1 MMAYKRNIANPITF
15 LFLVLPSGISQG
27 FITVSLPFIL
37 TQNGFS
43 VATAASITALGV
55 SSNIWRFMLA
65 PMTDLSLSLHKW
77 YVTGNILCALTLSML
92 CFIPLETSSI
102 GVLTVFVFISQVAA
116 NLIVVPVGGF
126 MAKTVAEEM
135 KGRAGGWYQAGNL
148 GGEGLGGGA
157 GIWLS
162 GHFSY
167 QAALIIL
174 SMTIIA
180 CSLALLFVPQVLV
193 EKNMLIKERF
203 RMIVV
208 DIRSL
213 LRSPVAI
220 FTMIVILL
228 PIGIGAASNLW
239 SSVAT
244 DWQVKVDAVALVTGT
259 LSAVACVIG
268 SVAGGWIA
276 DKSGR
281 WLAYFGAGTLMAA
294 VTLGM
299 TFFSYK
305 PETYVIGVLSYS
317 FTFGLANAAFSAIVL
332 HAIGKGMAS
341 TKYALLSSLGNVP
354 YPYMTLFDG
363 WLHDAYGIKMMLLG
377 ETFMGIG
384 FVIISLLVLV
394 KLRSKKIPV

>member
-1 MMAYKRNIANPITF
+1 MAYKRDTANPFIF

-27 FITVSLPFIL
+27 FIAVSLPFIL

-43 VATAASITALGV
+43 VAAAATITALGI
-55 SSNIWRFMLA
+55 SSNIWRFVLA
-65 PMTDLSLSLHKW
+65 PMTDLSFSLHKW
-77 YVTGNILCALTLSML
+77 YLAGNILCAFTLSLL
-92 CFIPLETSSI
+92 CFIPVETGTI
-102 GVLTVFVFISQVAA
+102 GLLTVFVFISQVAA
-116 NLIVVPVGGF
+116 NLIVAPVGGF
-126 MAKTVAEEM
+126 MAKTIPEEK

-157 GIWLS
+157 GIWLYT
-162 GHFSY
+162 HYSY

-174 SMTIIA
+174 SLTILV
-180 CSLALLFVPQVLV
+180 CSFALWFVPQVYA
-193 EKNMLIKERF
+193 EKDMLIKERF
-203 RMIVV
+203 RIITL
-208 DIRSL
+208 DIRNL

-220 FTMIVILL
+220 FTSIVIIL

-244 DWQVKVDAVALVTGT
+244 DWHVKADTVALVTGT
-259 LSAVACVIG
+259 LSAIFCVAG

-281 WLAYFGAGTLMAA
+281 WLAYFGAGALMAS

-299 TFFSYK
+299 TFFEYT
-305 PETYVIGVLSYS
+305 PETYAIGVLSYA

-341 TKYALLSSLGNVP
+341 TKYALISSLGNIP
-354 YPYMTLFDG
+354 FPYMTVFDG

-377 ETFMGIG
+377 ETFMGIS
-384 FVIISLLVLV
+384 FVVISVIVLAH
-394 KLRSKKIPV
+394 LRSKKILV

>member
-1 MMAYKRNIANPITF
+1 MMAYKRNTANPFIF

-43 VATAASITALGV
+43 VATAASITALGI
-55 SSNIWRFMLA
+55 SSNIWRFMMA
-65 PMTDLSLSLHKW
+65 PMTDLSFSLHKW
-77 YVTGNILCALTLSML
+77 YVAGNILCAATLSML
-92 CFIPLETSSI
+92 CFIPLKTSSI
-102 GVLTVFVFISQVAA
+102 GVLTAFVFISQIAA

-126 MAKTVAEEM
+126 MAKTIAEDM

-162 GHFSY
+162 SHFSY
-167 QAALIIL
+167 QTALIIL
-174 SMTIIA
+174 SVIIIA
-180 CSLALLFVPQVLV
+180 CSLALLFVPQVYA
-193 EKNMLIKERF
+193 EKNIFIRESF
-203 RMIVV
+203 RMIAA
-208 DIRSL
+208 DIKSL
-213 LRSPVAI
+213 LRSPIAI
-220 FTMIVILL
+220 FTMIVIVL

-239 SSVAT
+239 SSVANDWSVKT
-244 DWQVKVDAVALVTGT
+244 DTVALVTGT
-259 LSAVACVIG
+259 LSAIACVAG

-299 TFFSYK
+299 TLFSYK
-305 PETYVIGVLSYS
+305 PETYVIGVLSYA

-332 HAIGKGMAS
+332 HAIGKGMAA
-341 TKYALLSSLGNVP
+341 TKYALLSSLGNIP
-354 YPYMTLFDG
+354 FPYMTMFDG
-363 WLHDAYGIKMMLLG
+363 WLHDAYGIKIMLLG

-384 FVIISLLVLV
+384 FVIIMLLVLYQ
-394 KLRSKKIPV
+394 LRLRKIPV

>member
-1 MMAYKRNIANPITF
+1 
-15 LFLVLPSGISQG
+15 
-27 FITVSLPFIL
+27 
-37 TQNGFS
+37 
-43 VATAASITALGV
+43 
-55 SSNIWRFMLA
+55 
-65 PMTDLSLSLHKW
+65 
-77 YVTGNILCALTLSML
+77 ML

-162 GHFSY
+162 SHFSY
-167 QAALIIL
+167 QTALIIL

-244 DWQVKVDAVALVTGT
+244 DWQVKADAVALVTGT
-259 LSAVACVIG
+259 LSAIACVIG

-299 TFFSYK
+299 TFFQYK
-305 PETYVIGVLSYS
+305 PETYVIGVLSYA

>member
-1 MMAYKRNIANPITF
+1 M
-15 LFLVLPSGISQG
+15 
-27 FITVSLPFIL
+27 
-37 TQNGFS
+37 
-43 VATAASITALGV
+43 
-55 SSNIWRFMLA
+55 
-65 PMTDLSLSLHKW
+65 
-77 YVTGNILCALTLSML
+77 
-92 CFIPLETSSI
+92 
-102 GVLTVFVFISQVAA
+102 
-116 NLIVVPVGGF
+116 
-126 MAKTVAEEM
+126 
-135 KGRAGGWYQAGNL
+135 
-148 GGEGLGGGA
+148 
-157 GIWLS
+157 
-162 GHFSY
+162 
-167 QAALIIL
+167 LII
-174 SMTIIA
+174 
-180 CSLALLFVPQVLV
+180 
-193 EKNMLIKERF
+193 
-203 RMIVV
+203 
-208 DIRSL
+208 
-213 LRSPVAI
+213 
-220 FTMIVILL
+220 L

-244 DWQVKVDAVALVTGT
+244 DWQVKADAVALVTGT
-259 LSAVACVIG
+259 LSAIACVIG

-299 TFFSYK
+299 TFFQYK
-305 PETYVIGVLSYS
+305 PETYVIGVLSYA

>member
-1 MMAYKRNIANPITF
+1 MAYKRNTASPFTF

-43 VATAASITALGV
+43 VATAASITALGI

-65 PMTDLSLSLHKW
+65 PMTDITLSLHKW
-77 YVTGNILCALTLSML
+77 YITGNILCALTLSML
-92 CFIPLETSSI
+92 CFIPLETS
-102 GVLTVFVFISQVAA
+102 LTGILTLFVFISQVAA

-126 MAKTVAEEM
+126 MAKTIPEEM

-157 GIWLS
+157 GIWLYT
-162 GHFSY
+162 HYSY
-167 QAALIIL
+167 QVALITL
-174 SMTIIA
+174 SVTIFV
-180 CSLALLFVPQVLV
+180 CSLALWFVPQVYA
-193 EKNMLIKERF
+193 EKSMLIKVKF
-203 RMIVV
+203 RMIVA

-213 LRSPVAI
+213 LHSPVAI

-228 PIGIGAASNLW
+228 PVGIGAASNLW

-244 DWQVKVDAVALVTGT
+244 DWKVNADTIALVTGT
-259 LSAVACVIG
+259 LSAIVCVAG

-276 DKSGR
+276 DKFGR

-299 TFFSYK
+299 TFFSFN
-305 PETYVIGVLSYS
+305 PETYVIGVLSYA
-317 FTFGLANAAFSAIVL
+317 FTFGMANAAFSAIVL

-341 TKYALLSSLGNVP
+341 TKYALISSLGNIP

-363 WLHDAYGIKMMLLG
+363 WLHDSYGIRMMLLG
-377 ETFMGIG
+377 ETFLGVG
-384 FVIISLLVLV
+384 FVLISILVLA
-394 KLRSKKIPV
+394 KLRSNKIPV

>member
-1 MMAYKRNIANPITF
+1 MTYKRNSANPFTF

-37 TQNGFS
+37 TQHGFS
-43 VATAASITALGV
+43 VSTAATITALGI
-55 SSNIWRFMLA
+55 SSNIWRFVLA

-77 YVTGNILCALTLSML
+77 YVTGNILCAITLSML
-92 CFIPLETSSI
+92 CFIPLEPGSA
-102 GVLTVFVFISQVAA
+102 GLLTLFVFISQVAA

-126 MAKTVAEEM
+126 MAKTIPEEM

-162 GHFSY
+162 SHFSY
-167 QAALIIL
+167 QTALIIL
-174 SMTIIA
+174 SLTIVV
-180 CSLALLFVPQVLV
+180 CSMALWFVPQVQA
-193 EKNMLIKERF
+193 EKNILVKEKF
-203 RMIVV
+203 RMMAV
-208 DIRSL
+208 DIKSL

-220 FTMIVILL
+220 FTMVVILL
-228 PIGIGAASNLW
+228 PIGIGAATNLW

-244 DWQVKVDAVALVTGT
+244 DWKVKTDMVALVTGT
-259 LSAVACVIG
+259 LSAVACVMG
-268 SVAGGWIA
+268 SVTGGWIA

-299 TFFSYK
+299 TFFSYN
-305 PETYVIGVLSYS
+305 PETYVIGVLSYA

-341 TKYALLSSLGNVP
+341 TKYALVSSLGNVP
-354 YPYMTLFDG
+354 FPYMTMFDG
-363 WLHDAYGIKMMLLG
+363 WLHDSYGIKMMLLG
-377 ETFMGIG
+377 ETFMGTG
-384 FVIISLLVLV
+384 FVLISILVLV

>member
-1 MMAYKRNIANPITF
+1 MAYKRNTANPFTF

-37 TQNGFS
+37 TQHGFS
-43 VATAASITALGV
+43 VATAATITALGV
-55 SSNIWRFMLA
+55 SSNIWRFVLA

-77 YVTGNILCALTLSML
+77 YVTGNILCASTLSIL
-92 CFIPLETSSI
+92 CFIPLETSSMGI
-102 GVLTVFVFISQVAA
+102 LTIFVIISQVAA

-126 MAKTVAEEM
+126 MAKTVPEEM

-162 GHFSY
+162 SHYSY
-167 QAALIIL
+167 QTALIIL
-174 SMTIIA
+174 SVTIIV
-180 CSLALLFVPQVLV
+180 CSLALWFVPQVYA
-193 EKNMLIKERF
+193 EKNIFVKEKF
-203 RMIVV
+203 RMMAV
-208 DIRSL
+208 DIKSL

-220 FTMIVILL
+220 FTMVVILL

-244 DWQVKVDAVALVTGT
+244 DWQVKADAVALVTGT
-259 LSAVACVIG
+259 LSAIACVIG

-281 WLAYFGAGTLMAA
+281 WIAYFGAGILMAA

-299 TFFSYK
+299 TFFPFK
-305 PETYVIGVLSYS
+305 LETYAIGVLSYA

-341 TKYALLSSLGNVP
+341 TKYALVSSLGNVP

-363 WLHDAYGIKMMLLG
+363 WLHDSYGIKMMLLG
-377 ETFMGIG
+377 ETFMGLG
-384 FVIISLLVLV
+384 FVLISILVLV

>member
-1 MMAYKRNIANPITF
+1 M
-15 LFLVLPSGISQG
+15 
-27 FITVSLPFIL
+27 
-37 TQNGFS
+37 
-43 VATAASITALGV
+43 
-55 SSNIWRFMLA
+55 A
-65 PMTDLSLSLHKW
+65 PMTDLSFSLHKW
-77 YVTGNILCALTLSML
+77 YMTGNILCAITLSML
-92 CFIPLETSSI
+92 CLIPLDPGSM

-116 NLIVVPVGGF
+116 NLIVVPVGGL
-126 MAKTVAEEM
+126 MAKTISEEK
-135 KGRAGGWYQAGNL
+135 KGRAAGWYQAGNL

-157 GIWLS
+157 GIWFS
-162 GHFSY
+162 SHFSY
-167 QAALIIL
+167 QTALIVL
-174 SMTIIA
+174 SVTIVV
-180 CSLALLFVPQVLV
+180 CSLALLFVPQVYA
-193 EKNMLIKERF
+193 EKNILIKEKF
-203 RMIVV
+203 RMIAA

-244 DWQVKVDAVALVTGT
+244 DWKVRADTVALVTGT
-259 LSAVACVIG
+259 LSAVACVFG

-305 PETYVIGVLSYS
+305 PETYVIGVLSYA

-341 TKYALLSSLGNVP
+341 TKYALISSLGNVP
-354 YPYMTLFDG
+354 YPYMTLIDG

-377 ETFMGIG
+377 ETVMGIS
-384 FVIISLLVLV
+384 FVLIAILVLV
-394 KLRSKKIPV
+394 RLRSKKIAV

>member
-1 MMAYKRNIANPITF
+1 MAYKKDLANPVTF

-43 VATAASITALGV
+43 VATAASITALGI

-77 YVTGNILCALTLSML
+77 YVTGNILCASTLLML
-92 CFIPLETSSI
+92 CFIPLETSLI

-126 MAKTVAEEM
+126 MAKTISEDM

-162 GHFSY
+162 SHYSY
-167 QAALIIL
+167 QTALIVL
-174 SMTIIA
+174 SIAIIA
-180 CSLALLFVPQVLV
+180 CSLALFFVPQVYA
-193 EKNMLIKERF
+193 EKNILIKERF
-203 RMIVV
+203 RMIIV
-208 DIRSL
+208 DVRSL

-220 FTMIVILL
+220 FTMVVILL

-244 DWQVKVDAVALVTGT
+244 DWHVKADTIALVTGT

-294 VTLGM
+294 VTLVM
-299 TFFSYK
+299 TFYSYK
-305 PETYVIGVLSYS
+305 PETYIIGVLSYA

-354 YPYMTLFDG
+354 FPYMTLFDG

-384 FVIISLLVLV
+384 FVVIACLVLV
-394 KLRSKKIPV
+394 KLRLKNIAL